1 MDLYLLAGEANA
13 PPAEEI
19 ERRLAEIGAA
29 IAQTGSVSG
38 GESFERLSTLIRR
51 KMAQTVAAPVAT
63 ERVNPAATPARRVMV
78 SGIGRSGT
86 TLIYQQLA
94 KLFLVEG
101 LATNFRYEPY
111 LWNICTPGTKGNSFG
126 IGQLS
131 PFGIHAHTNTP
142 LILREPTDL
151 HDRFIDS
158 LFGGALDSDP
168 TRTPDAYLTKVIR
181 GSGRLRT
188 YLDRYPDL
196 KIVACLRNPLDTIN
210 SGLGM
215 FSFFGEEFH
224 ADDRARFK
232 AMIADRPELTARLV
246 DGRNSI
252 EWFAAWW
259 RVFTEE
265 TLSVIRDFPDRVMAF
280 CYESF
285 QADGP
290 GLLSAL
296 QDFVGLRNEGMHLGL
311 GRPAGPSI
319 KSTSLTTHDL
329 GRLREDVEFYRD
341 MVLQPHL
348 GAEQAAAR
356 SAKLVS
362 RYTEGTFTFPI
373 AGSDIGQKAPIQLRG
388 MMLSSQPLTGF
399 LRLAKGP
406 RHPVKLPALV
416 AAHAGKTPAEQL
428 RAPVLDVAAAKHGKT
443 YGVIIT
449 CYNNET
455 TIVDA
460 VLSCLNQTL
469 PYDEI
474 VVVDDKS
481 KDNSLARLRELERL
495 YTSIRVIALE
505 SNLGPSAARDLGI
518 RRLTTDFF
526 TQLDGDDLF
535 WPTKNA
541 AEAAALAGDET
552 AVAFSDILL
561 VTKDNSTLQSTGAY
575 HAEGRGEV
583 FPRLLARTRQI
594 PRDMTLARRKYL
606 QAGGYELVSS
616 LYEDWDFKLRLAA
629 LGGQWRRSDS
639 IAGTVYNRVAPG
651 LSGVSDGQHARA
663 LSLIFL
669 RALAHAPVAAETLPA
684 AFDAALGRFGDRH
697 ISGRARGLLEAAIG
711 AEGDALNGVSAL
723 LSGRAILSM
732 DNVEVSAVLESEAG
746 KLKQT
751 RPAA

>member
-13 PPAEEI
+13 PPPDVI
-19 ERRLAEIGAA
+19 ERRLVEIGTS
-29 IAQTGSVSG
+29 IAETGSVAG
-38 GESFERLSTLIRR
+38 RESFERLSGLIRR
-51 KMAQTVAAPVAT
+51 KLGQPVSASATPDRANLAAA
-63 ERVNPAATPARRVMV
+63 PARRVMV

-86 TLIYQQLA
+86 TLIFQQLA
-94 KLFLVEG
+94 KLFQVEG
-101 LATNFRYEPY
+101 LATNYRYEPY

-131 PFGIHAHTNTP
+131 TIGIHTHINTP
-142 LILREPTDL
+142 LILRQPTDL

-168 TRTPDAYLTKVIR
+168 TRFPDAYLTKVIR
-181 GSGRLRT
+181 GSGRLRS

-232 AMIADRPELTARLV
+232 AEIADRPDLTARLV

-285 QADGP
+285 QEDGP

-296 QDFVGLRNEGMHLGL
+296 QDFVGLRNDGMQIGL

-329 GRLREDVEFYRD
+329 FRLREDVEFYRD
-341 MVLQPHL
+341 MVLQPNL
-348 GAEQAAAR
+348 GAEKAFAR
-356 SAKLVS
+356 SAKLVT
-362 RYTEGTFTFPI
+362 RYTEGVFTFPI
-373 AGSDIGQKAPIQLRG
+373 AGSELGQRAPIQLRG
-388 MMLSSQPLTGF
+388 MMLSSAPPTDFQL
-399 LRLAKGP
+399 LARGP
-406 RHPVKLPALV
+406 RHPLNLSTLV
-416 AAHAGKTPAEQL
+416 AAHAGATPAGVL
-428 RAPVLDVAAAKHGKT
+428 RAPVSDIAAAKHGKT
-443 YGVIIT
+443 YGVIVT
-449 CYNNET
+449 CHNNET
-455 TIVDA
+455 TITDA

-481 KDNSLARLRELERL
+481 KDGSLARLRELERL
-495 YTSIRVIALE
+495 YTSVRVIALE

-518 RRLTTDFF
+518 RRLRTDFF

-561 VTKDNSTLQSTGAY
+561 VTKDNATVQSTAVY
-575 HAEGRGEV
+575 HAEGRSEV

-594 PRDMTLARRKYL
+594 PRDMTLSRQKYL

-629 LGGQWRRSDS
+629 LGGPWRRSES
-639 IAGTVYNRVAPG
+639 IAGTIYNRLAPG

-669 RALAHAPVAAETLPA
+669 RAMALAPVSAEALPA
-684 AFDAALGRFGDRH
+684 AFDAAVGRFADRH
-697 ISGRARGLLEAAIG
+697 ICRRARALLDAA
-711 AEGDALNGVSAL
+711 ADRGDALAGISRL
-723 LSGRAILSM
+723 LSSRAIQSM
-732 DNVEVSAVLESEAG
+732 ENVDVAALIDLETG
-746 KLKQT
+746 KLSKQG
-751 RPAA
+751 AAA